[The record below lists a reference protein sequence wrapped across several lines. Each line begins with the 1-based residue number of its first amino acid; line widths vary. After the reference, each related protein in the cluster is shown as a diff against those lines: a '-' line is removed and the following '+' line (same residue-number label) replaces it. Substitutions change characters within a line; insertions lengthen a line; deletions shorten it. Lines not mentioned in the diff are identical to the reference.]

1 MEKFKELHEVGLPDS
16 RQGCFQ
22 IFDMEMGNFRDKEL
36 ADIHLR
42 LSEIQL
48 NPNVPEKIKDHF
60 TTSKHLS
67 LYSWFVYRF
76 IPVAEFHAITS
87 LEFALK
93 EKLGKPK
100 WGLKRLLSHAVENRW
115 VVDNDFQIHRK
126 SKERGPYSAQ
136 IWADSESNITF
147 REPQPI
153 EETYTSI
160 LIDSIP
166 YIRNEYAHG
175 SNSIAPQGFLTLTIC
190 ADFINAIYRE

>member
-16 RQGCFQ
+16 RQECFQ

-36 ADIHLR
+36 EDIHLR

-48 NPNVPEKIKDHF
+48 NPHVPEKIKDHF

-76 IPVAEFHAITS
+76 IPVAEFHAIAS

-100 WGLKRLLSHAVENRW
+100 WGLKKLLSYAVENRL

-126 SKERGPYSAQ
+126 SKERSRYRAQ
-136 IWADSESNITF
+136 MWADSECSITLLEP
-147 REPQPI
+147 RESS
-153 EETYTSI
+153 YTSI

-175 SNSIAPQGFLTLTIC
+175 SNTIAPQGFLTLTIC